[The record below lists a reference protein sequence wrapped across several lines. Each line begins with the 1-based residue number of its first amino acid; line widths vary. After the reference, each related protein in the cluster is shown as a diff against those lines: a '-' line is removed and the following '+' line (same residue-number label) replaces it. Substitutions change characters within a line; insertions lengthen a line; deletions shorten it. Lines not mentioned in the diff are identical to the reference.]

1 MQDELQD
8 MKTWHD
14 SGVFQESCRCA
25 QKAQE
30 GSVIPVP
37 ESEDYLSL
45 IGLLLTSSI
54 LPTSLL

>member
-37 ESEDYLSL
+37 AVV
-45 IGLLLTSSI
+45 
-54 LPTSLL
+54 